1 MERLIRVVSIFSLLY
16 AYSEAVCWAVRGY
29 GHCCHYGEITLLP
42 GQSYENTTGPYCYQC
57 ICSGDGDSLR
67 CCGISRIITSLPDTC
82 EIIQEGCHQVAVNKN
97 DISKPCDGPVAQ
109 VVG

>member
-1 MERLIRVVSIFSLLY
+1 MLYTVCIFDIAFCGL
-16 AYSEAVCWAVRGY
+16 

-67 CCGISRIITSLPDTC
+67 CCGWVKS
-82 EIIQEGCHQVAVNKN
+82 N
-97 DISKPCDGPVAQ
+97 
-109 VVG
+109 